1 MEKQSNAPLPAR
13 VDPADDDG
21 LQRWSEHFG
30 VTFEQ
35 LIEAEKAVGG
45 DPAAVRR
52 HLLEQGASAGA
63 G

>member
-1 MEKQSNAPLPAR
+1 VNETALPER
-13 VDPADDDG
+13 IDPSDEDG
-21 LQRWSEHFG
+21 LQRWCEHFG
-30 VTFEQ
+30 VTAQQ

-45 DPAAVRR
+45 EPSAVQR